1 MPLWLSR
8 ASLTASLTSF
18 AISAS
23 FLACS
28 AASFAFCRFSSACF
42 TASSFAFCFCSS
54 GVRGFGLL
62 LPPLPPGFGVGAGGV
77 GGVGVLPPSSYI
89 SVVAVVLSKAFC
101 SASAS
106 TDGNMDFVIW
116 AS

>member
-1 MPLWLSR
+1 MPLWLFIACS
-8 ASLTASLTSF
+8 TASLIAF

-62 LPPLPPGFGVGAGGV
+62 LPPELPPPGFGVGAGGV
-77 GGVGVLPPSSYI
+77 GG
-89 SVVAVVLSKAFC
+89 
-101 SASAS
+101 
-106 TDGNMDFVIW
+106 
-116 AS
+116 